1 METNILLGKH
11 HDITAFASKD
21 AARLTLNGVHYH
33 HDKKLVEA
41 TDGRVMIR
49 VPVVEDKDGEFPSVS
64 VNGEAKDCIIPI
76 APFKKALGNVK
87 KSSLPICEHLRLSV
101 IEKSGTPELIINL
114 CTTDLDTEQNVA
126 TRPIDAKYPNVDQVL
141 PTEETKFSYCLSAK
155 ILKQIAEYAERNGH
169 ATNGTDIPVKFE
181 FTEELLGVKFS
192 VMLDTPMGIVKAEG
206 MAMPMRMS

>member
-1 METNILLGKH
+1 MATNILLGKH

-21 AARLTLNGVHYH
+21 ANRYAIQSVHYH

-49 VPVVEDKDGEFPSVS
+49 VPVVEDKDGVFPPVS

-76 APFKKALGNVK
+76 APFKKALGNVQ
-87 KSSLPICEHLRLSV
+87 KSNLPICEHLRLSV
-101 IEKSGTPELIINL
+101 SEKAGTPGLINL
-114 CTTDLDTEQNVA
+114 CTTDLDTEQNVT
-126 TRPIDAKYPNVDQVL
+126 TRPIDAQYPNVDQVL

-169 ATNGTDIPVKFE
+169 AANGTDIPVKFE
-181 FTEELLGVKFS
+181 FTEELRGVKFS